1 MVNSILSDHGS
12 RERRRPSAALLTL
25 DGVKRGDWRACAD
38 ATRRIAA
45 SLSEQGQ
52 VSYWIEEAECEP
64 ERRRDGEHRVDA
76 RERVRLR
83 SAKVLDSAFRFV
95 CECRVCDRSRV
106 GLRLALAKDVPLPGR
121 LAVHIDESAEVR
133 WAKVVWRRGGLV
145 GIRLYEQSP
154 RIKPCDRYALRA
166 RYYGILD

>member
-1 MVNSILSDHGS
+1 MVNAILSGQRVS
-12 RERRRPSAALLTL
+12 RARRPSAALLTL
-25 DGVKRGDWRACAD
+25 GGVKRGDWRACAD
-38 ATRRIAA
+38 AARRLVA
-45 SLSEQGQ
+45 SLFERGEVSRRVGEAVGEPKRKRGGDHRAEEREQ
-52 VSYWIEEAECEP
+52 VL
-64 ERRRDGEHRVDA
+64 
-76 RERVRLR
+76 LR

-95 CECRVCDRSRV
+95 CECRICDRSRG
-106 GLRLALAKDVPLPGR
+106 GLRLALARDVPLPRR

-133 WAKVVWRRGGLV
+133 WAKVVWRRGRLV